1 MSKPALGEAVEREQA
16 DVWAWFDELT
26 AAIPEAER
34 FRPQFQNLRDAAT
47 DVFLR
52 LDQKRADAEEAAAL
66 ADSLMK
72 ERFRQFLVEQTTTA
86 FDKQS
91 TYTTAILSVGYVGLF
106 TTWNLTSASIPQA
119 SSRFVVVTAL
129 VSLLVFILFEV
140 FKMVWGQLLALQTLR
155 VIKAQGAAFDVENQK
170 HLDRLNRSQP
180 WFYGVWI
187 VSVLVSL
194 GFGLASAS
202 VLIYSHIEKLFFPA
216 LG

>member
-1 MSKPALGEAVEREQA
+1 MSDPAPEEAAGPKQT

-26 AAIPEAER
+26 VAIPDAER
-34 FRPQFQNLRDAAT
+34 YRPQFQNLRDTAT
-47 DVFLR
+47 DVLMS
-52 LDQKRADAEEAAAL
+52 LDQKRADAEDRATR

-106 TTWNLTSASIPQA
+106 TTWNLTAASIPQA

-129 VSLLVFILFEV
+129 ASLLVFILFEV
-140 FKMVWGQLLALQTLR
+140 FKMVWGQLLALRTLR
-155 VIKAQGAAFDVENQK
+155 VIKAQGAAFDIENQQY
-170 HLDRLNRSQP
+170 LDRLNRSQP

-187 VSVLVSL
+187 ISVIASL

-202 VLIYSHIEKLFFPA
+202 VLIYSHLEKLFFPA
-216 LG
+216 LS